1 MERLQIQVAQ
11 LGVDI
16 APPFHSPERG
26 KDQIHVSPTAAP
38 PGKKRKSAT
47 TLRGPKVQALQT
59 TRRHLSRLST
69 PRLHSFL
76 PFLPL
81 SPLRCTGSRWLR
93 KVESKPKDKAASTW
107 GEAGQV
113 LKNNQKQTRTLY
125 RWRCKNFTHHN
136 PSFCKS
142 QVQVNAKPHQATC

>member
-16 APPFHSPERG
+16 APPFHNPERG

-38 PGKKRKSAT
+38 RGKKRKSAT

-69 PRLHSFL
+69 P
-76 PFLPL
+76 FLPL
-81 SPLRCTGSRWLR
+81 PAL
-93 KVESKPKDKAASTW
+93 PASISSS
-107 GEAGQV
+107 
-113 LKNNQKQTRTLY
+113 LY
-125 RWRCKNFTHHN
+125 RVKMIE
-136 PSFCKS
+136 KS
-142 QVQVNAKPHQATC
+142 RVKAKG